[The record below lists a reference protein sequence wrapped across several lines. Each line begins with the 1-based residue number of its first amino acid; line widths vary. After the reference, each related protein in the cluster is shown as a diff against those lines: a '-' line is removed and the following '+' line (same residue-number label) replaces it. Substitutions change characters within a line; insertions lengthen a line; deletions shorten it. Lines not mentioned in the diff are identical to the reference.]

1 MIRILIAD
9 DQDLFVQGMSMILES
24 QDDFELVGTA
34 SNGEEA
40 VRAVAELNPD
50 VVLMD
55 IRMPVL
61 DGIRA
66 THAIREAHPIAPPHI
81 LVLTTVKVDRAVVEA
96 IKAGASGFLLK
107 DARSEFLMQS
117 IRAVADG
124 QRVIAP
130 ADTFDL
136 LAAVS
141 STVGPPDEEVL
152 EPLTERERAVFML
165 VAEGLSNSEI
175 ADREFIAET
184 TVKTHVRSILSKLGL
199 ASRVQV
205 VALAH
210 EHELLR
216 KSNRES
222 PARIVSGT

>member
-9 DQDLFVQGMSMILES
+9 DQELFVQGMSMILES
-24 QDDFELVGTA
+24 QEDFDVVGTA

-40 VRAVAELNPD
+40 VSAVAALRPD

-66 THAIREAHPIAPPHI
+66 THAIRNAHPSAPPHI
-81 LVLTTVKVDRAVVEA
+81 LVLTTVKVDRAVFEA
-96 IKAGASGFLLK
+96 IQAGASGFLLK

-117 IRAVADG
+117 IRAVAEG

-130 ADTFDL
+130 AETFDL
-136 LAAVS
+136 LAAVAPS
-141 STVGPPDEEVL
+141 PDAPDDTIL
-152 EPLTERERAVFML
+152 EPLTARERAVFRL
-165 VAEGLSNSEI
+165 VAQGLTNAEI
-175 ADREFIAET
+175 AEQEFIAET
-184 TVKTHVRSILSKLGL
+184 TVKTHMRAILSKLQL

-210 EHELLR
+210 EHGLLR
-216 KSNRES
+216 Y
-222 PARIVSGT
+222 